1 MGIKLYNYPTNLNCT
16 VLLQKNVVL
25 LFPKKP
31 HYFAVH
37 TDPAFKEFLK
47 FLKFSKNYL
56 LQIGKFAHFHNIGI
70 LPEIVNEICSVCSVN
85 NKVHS
90 YVTRN
95 SNAIYL
101 FPA

>member
-16 VLLQKNVVL
+16 VLLQKNVVR
-25 LFPKKP
+25 FISKKKN

-56 LQIGKFAHFHNIGI
+56 FQIGKFAYFHKII
-70 LPEIVNEICSVCSVN
+70 
-85 NKVHS
+85 HS
-90 YVTRN
+90 
-95 SNAIYL
+95 S
-101 FPA
+101 